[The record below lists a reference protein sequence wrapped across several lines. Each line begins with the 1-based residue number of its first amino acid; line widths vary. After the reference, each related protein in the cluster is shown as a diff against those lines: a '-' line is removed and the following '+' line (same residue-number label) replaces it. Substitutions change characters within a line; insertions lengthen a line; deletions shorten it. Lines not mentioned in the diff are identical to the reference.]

1 VKRVPPLKATRIK
14 DQGLPF
20 KETMPRAFEDL
31 YQWMESRGLPM
42 PKGSPIG
49 LAIYYGDPKMAD
61 PSTVAFN
68 VVILVPEEMP

>member
-1 VKRVPPLKATRIK
+1 
-14 DQGLPF
+14 
-20 KETMPRAFEDL
+20 MPRAFEDL